1 MFRKRSLTL
10 LVPQNCSNEIL
21 SNCYLK
27 IAEHGQECLWE
38 DNHVPRVVG
47 SKPSTVYMDI
57 FSYLLVVSQC
67 LFEKTKINKKAHF
80 FKKRCRSHSL
90 GRSSE
95 QRARLLFRRS
105 EFESYC
111 SVQFFLVKIFYKEI
125 AGD

>member
-1 MFRKRSLTL
+1 MGGQSCTEGRGFNS
-10 LVPQNCSNEIL
+10 
-21 SNCYLK
+21 
-27 IAEHGQECLWE
+27 EH
-38 DNHVPRVVG
+38 
-47 SKPSTVYMDI
+47 MDI
-57 FSYLLVVSQC
+57 FSHLLVVSQC
-67 LFEKTKINKKAHF
+67 LFEKTKISKKAHF
-80 FKKRCRSHSL
+80 LKKLQSHSL